1 MCSVFDTELW
11 GILDGLT
18 LLQDRD
24 FNRIL
29 IQTDSLEIVHAN
41 SNSGL
46 VRRIQQRLRNIEH
59 WVVRHIL
66 REANLVVDQIV
77 KMVSIDLDGVN

>member
-1 MCSVFDTELW
+1 W

-29 IQTDSLEIVHAN
+29 IQTVSLEIILAN

-46 VRRIQQRLRNIEH
+46 VRRIQQRLQNIEH

-77 KMVSIDLDGVN
+77 KMVFIDLDGVNVDMLL

>member
-46 VRRIQQRLRNIEH
+46 VKRIQQRLRNIEH
-59 WVVRHIL
+59 WVARHIL
-66 REANLVVDQIV
+66 REANLVVNQIV
-77 KMVSIDLDGVN
+77 KM